1 MHLAAYRASAEAFSS
16 ELTRAYYRHYAGLEA
31 EYAIEPIYERH
42 AELFDRASVDGLRE
56 LVGAAPE
63 MTDERRRLAM
73 LLDFAVQGYIG
84 QSTKELDAE
93 LARRES
99 GLSLE
104 VDGQRVGFR
113 ASIVLQANEPDAE
126 RRAVIEQQ
134 RLAAT
139 DEHLNPLYNELI
151 SRQHDHAAL
160 LGYGSYGEMCQE
172 CKGIDLAALQAQTDA
187 FSAATADSYPA
198 VLEPEL
204 RRTLGLGLA
213 ELRRSDLPRFFRAV
227 EGDGLFPADR
237 LVESM
242 LETMRGLGIAE
253 QRNVLLDVD
262 PRPNKSPRAFCAP
275 VRVPQEVYLVIAPV
289 GGRDDFSALF
299 HESGHTEH
307 YAHVDPQLPFE
318 FRYLGDN
325 SITESFAFLFQ
336 HLVEDPVWLERRLG
350 VSDPAEAISYARAH
364 RLLYLRRTPGSSP
377 TRWSS
382 TDRGTRSIG
391 SRSGTRRCSAARCR
405 SSGRGR
411 RSSGRRPRVLLRL
424 LPARVDAG
432 DLRALVPLSRV
443 RAGVVRFTGSGR
455 DAALAVERG
464 AAADARRAAREAVR
478 RPLGLR
484 SPGGGSRIGLVGGRR
499 RGGRSM
505 PRARATPPQLRRRTG
520 VGCLTNSCL
529 FGTSSPSGRRHPRG
543 SRDRIR
549 TSIHTGPAAVCATA
563 SKREKRR
570 QLSGTWPRSRPQAL
584 SRKPS
589 STGGDRQWASP
600 GHTPGRAR
608 RAP

>member
-1 MHLAAYRASAEAFSS
+1 MDLAAYRASAEAFSS
-16 ELTRAYYRHYAGLEA
+16 ELTRAYYHHYAGLEA
-31 EYAIEPIYERH
+31 EYAIESIYERH

-56 LVGAAPE
+56 LVDAAPE
-63 MTDERRRLAM
+63 TTDERRRLTM

-84 QSTKELDAE
+84 QSTKELEAE

-104 VDGQRVGFR
+104 VDGERVGFR

-134 RLAAT
+134 RLAAI
-139 DEHLNPLYNELI
+139 DEHLNPLYYELI

-160 LGYGSYGEMCQE
+160 LGYGSYREMCQE

-187 FSAATADSYPA
+187 FSQATADSYPA

-213 ELRRSDLPRFFRAV
+213 ELRRSDLPRFFRVV
-227 EGDGLFPADR
+227 EEDGLFPADR

-253 QRNVLLDVD
+253 QRNVVLDVD

-364 RLLYLRRTPGSSP
+364 RLLYLRRYTGKLAYEMELHGPGDSLDRFAERYASLLGGALQIEWARETFLSDVDPAFYCACYLRAWTLETYVRSYLRHEYGPAWFDSLQAGAMLRSLWSEGQRLTP
-377 TRWSS
+377 
-382 TDRGTRSIG
+382 DELLAKL
-391 SRSGTRRCSAARCR
+391 SG
-405 SSGRGR
+405 GPLEFG
-411 RSSGRRPRVLLRL
+411 VL
-424 LPARVDAG
+424 VG
-432 DLRALVPLSRV
+432 DL
-443 RAGVVRFTGSGR
+443 G
-455 DAALAVERG
+455 
-464 AAADARRAAREAVR
+464 
-478 RPLGLR
+478 LG
-484 SPGGGSRIGLVGGRR
+484 
-499 RGGRSM
+499 
-505 PRARATPPQLRRRTG
+505 
-520 VGCLTNSCL
+520 
-529 FGTSSPSGRRHPRG
+529 
-543 SRDRIR
+543 
-549 TSIHTGPAAVCATA
+549 
-563 SKREKRR
+563 
-570 QLSGTWPRSRPQAL
+570 
-584 SRKPS
+584 
-589 STGGDRQWASP
+589 
-600 GHTPGRAR
+600 
-608 RAP
+608 